1 MGKTVKL
8 TIRLSPEDM
17 ALLKSRTAKTR
28 LSQSGYLRMLIRGY
42 VPKAYPPGIY
52 FEVLQKLNR
61 ASGTVTDPVIYREL
75 LGALRTLQE
84 AVTVPAKIEDMEGF
98 WGILKRERYYGRKF
112 TSREQLDRMIREY
125 IAYYNFSRLQRRLGV
140 HTPMEVFIQY
150 RAA

>member
-28 LSQSGYLRMLIRGY
+28 LSQSGYLRALIRGY
-42 VPKAYPPGIY
+42 VPKAYPPEVY

-61 ASGTVTDPVIYREL
+61 ASGTVADPVIYREL

-84 AVTVPAKIEDMEGF
+84 AVTVPAKIED
-98 WGILKRERYYGRKF
+98 I
-112 TSREQLDRMIREY
+112 
-125 IAYYNFSRLQRRLGV
+125 
-140 HTPMEVFIQY
+140 
-150 RAA
+150 